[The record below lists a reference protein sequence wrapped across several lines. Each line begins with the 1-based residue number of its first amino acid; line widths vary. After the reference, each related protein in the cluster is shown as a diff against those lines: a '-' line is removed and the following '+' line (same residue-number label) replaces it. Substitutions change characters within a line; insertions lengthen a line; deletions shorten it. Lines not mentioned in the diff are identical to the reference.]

1 MSSELPRSAYR
12 RPSSSVPQVIDLGPP
27 PQKPKRWGR
36 WLVLVTGFALTWLYR
51 DEIRSVGTG
60 IQTSFRQAFPSSE
73 TQAGLAVT
81 KPRALPPPVV
91 KVMETEAPMPVD
103 ESQKLVLK
111 SIGPPAKSTMP
122 PSVAIMGTPEVT
134 VVVEDPA
141 AKKFIYRTPH
151 YEFQSDVL
159 VGADAVRTFS
169 RIFEATFLVNCLL
182 PFDYRPS
189 PEEGRERFVAR
200 LFSSDFNYFA
210 EGGMPGSAGAYSR
223 THAALLAP
231 ISSLGIKMVNDRMQV
246 DRSESTEVLVHE
258 ITHQMMNPWLEH
270 LPMWFS
276 EGAADYVAMADYV
289 HGKFVLNQMDN
300 RLRLYLKRRQ
310 PWGNPPDIRSIPEL
324 MGMSP
329 QTWNEAV
336 SSIPK
341 VANMNYSSA
350 TMLVYYFYHLD
361 GRGDGAG
368 VKAYLRAIEAGTPE
382 VIAAEKHL
390 LRERTIEVLEADV
403 LNAFLKISLPLGVIQ
418 RGGLRWRPSPKPV
431 SAATPSR

>member
-1 MSSELPRSAYR
+1 M
-12 RPSSSVPQVIDLGPP
+12 V
-27 PQKPKRWGR
+27 
-36 WLVLVTGFALTWLYR
+36 GFTLTWFYR
-51 DEIRSVGTG
+51 DQIKGAGDAVK
-60 IQTSFRQAFPSSE
+60 TSFQQAFPS
-73 TQAGLAVT
+73 TDARRGLALP
-81 KPRALPPPVV
+81 KLQPLPPPVLKSV
-91 KVMETEAPMPVD
+91 PVEAPVPVD
-103 ESQKLVLK
+103 ESRKLVLK
-111 SIGPPAKSTMP
+111 SIGPPARSTMP
-122 PSVAIMGTPEVT
+122 PSVGILGTPEVT

-141 AKKFIYRTPH
+141 TKKFIYRTPH
-151 YEFQSDVL
+151 YEFQTDVL

-223 THAALLAP
+223 TYAALLAP
-231 ISSLGIKMVNDRMQV
+231 ISSIGIKMVNDRMQV
-246 DRSESTEVLVHE
+246 DRSESTEVLIHE
-258 ITHQMMNPWLEH
+258 ITHQMMNPWLPH

-300 RLRLYLKRRQ
+300 RLRVYLKRRQ

-361 GRGDGAG
+361 GKGDGAG
-368 VKAYLRAIEAGTPE
+368 VKSYLRAIESGIPE
-382 VIAAEKHL
+382 VLAAEKHL

-418 RGGLRWRPSPKPV
+418 RGGNRWRPAPRPDPV
-431 SAATPSR
+431 SATSP